1 MSLTRAKI
9 LLLSFFLLGLIIITR
24 LYYWQIL
31 SAEEL
36 QAMAREQQVV
46 KLEIP
51 ASRGEILS
59 NDHFPLV
66 TNQTAYLIFANLP
79 QLSQSASEISKKL
92 AHIFFEEQK
101 EASPA
106 AEIDQEFLEEKIF
119 RQLDQENLVWVALK
133 HHLREETKKEIE
145 ALQIKGLGF
154 EEESL
159 RSYPESSLSAHLLGF
174 TGADYHGHPKGYF
187 GLEGYYDLE
196 LKGQPGLL
204 FQERDVKGQP
214 ILVGD
219 FYERPPQKGRDLI
232 LNLDRA
238 IQFLVEKKLQNG
250 LDKYGAISGSV
261 VILKPDGT
269 VLAMA
274 SLPNYEPGRY
284 YNYQKENFT
293 NPVAAASFEPGSV
306 LKPMIMAAALN
317 EGVIQSTTRCDRCSG
332 PRQIGP
338 HLIRTWDDRYYP
350 NCTATEVIEHSDNV
364 GMVFVAEKLG
374 QDKLVEYLKK
384 FGFGSLTE
392 IDLQEEA
399 TPELR
404 PDDEWKEIDT
414 ATAAFGQ
421 GIAVTPIQLVRA
433 FVAIANGGQ
442 LVKPY
447 VVAKVV
453 EGNQEMTINPQ
464 IIRRVVSQETAEKVK
479 EMMVNA
485 VEKGEAKWTKLSGF
499 KIAGKTGTAQ
509 IPVAGHYDEEKTIA
523 SFAGFA
529 PADEPKFVMLVTLRE
544 PQSSPWA
551 AETAA
556 PLWFDIAKDLLYYF
570 KITPH

>member
-1 MSLTRAKI
+1 MSLIRAKI
-9 LLLSFFLLGLIIITR
+9 LLLCFFLIGLIVIAR

-36 QAMAREQQVV
+36 QAMAREQHVV
-46 KLEIP
+46 KLEVP
-51 ASRGEILS
+51 ASRGEIFS
-59 NDHFPLV
+59 SDHFPLV
-66 TNQTAYLIFANLP
+66 SNQAAYLLYANLP
-79 QLSQSASEISKKL
+79 QLSQTTSEISPKL
-92 AHIFFEEQK
+92 ASIFFEEQK
-101 EASPA
+101 ETSPA
-106 AEIDQEFLEEKIF
+106 AEIDQESLEGKIF
-119 RQLDQENLVWVALK
+119 QQLDQEGLVWVALK
-133 HHLREETKKEIE
+133 HHLKEETKEEIE

-196 LKGQPGLL
+196 LKGQAGLL
-204 FQERDVKGQP
+204 FQERDVSGQP

-232 LNLDRA
+232 LSLDRA
-238 IQFLVEKKLQNG
+238 IQFMVEEKLKKG

-261 VILKPDGT
+261 IILKPDGA

-274 SLPNYEPGRY
+274 SLPSYEPSHY
-284 YNYQKENFT
+284 YDYQKENFV
-293 NPVAAASFEPGSV
+293 NPVVAASFEPGSV
-306 LKPMIMAAALN
+306 LKPVIMAAALN
-317 EGVIQSTTRCDRCSG
+317 EGAVKPDTRCDRCSG
-332 PRQIGP
+332 PRQIGS
-338 HLIRTWDDRYYP
+338 HVIRTWDDRYYP
-350 NCTATEVIEHSDNV
+350 NCTATEIIEHSDNV
-364 GMVFVAEKLG
+364 GMVFVAEELS
-374 QDKLVEYLKK
+374 QAKLVEYLKK
-384 FGFGSLTE
+384 FGLGSLTE

-414 ATAAFGQ
+414 ATTAFGQ

-433 FVAIANGGQ
+433 MAAIANGGQ

-447 VVAKVV
+447 VVAKVA
-453 EGNQEMTINPQ
+453 EGDKEMEVKPQ
-464 IIRRVVSQETAEKVK
+464 IVRRVVSQETAEKVK
-479 EMMVNA
+479 AMMVNA
-485 VEKGEAKWTKLSGF
+485 VEKGEAKWTKLKGF

-556 PLWFDIAKDLLYYF
+556 PLWFNIAKDLLYYF